1 MQPLYLQANP
11 SYTLGKHKNSDPFA
25 DDRNKQLAAAHKAP
39 VFLEETIVQVG
50 MASFSATLPSKI
62 ALTSGSEPLRF
73 PILSHDF
80 EAKFWSE
87 IVPAV
92 QEKGFLKME
101 TTNAFD
107 LPLCQ
112 GRLVFIDCALKSRVT
127 VPYGHLA
134 TTLSCPSVWMTLY
147 R

>member
-1 MQPLYLQANP
+1 
-11 SYTLGKHKNSDPFA
+11 
-25 DDRNKQLAAAHKAP
+25 
-39 VFLEETIVQVG
+39 

-107 LPLCQ
+107 LPLMPGQ
-112 GRLVFIDCALKSRVT
+112 AQIFIDWCSEKQ
-127 VPYGHLA
+127 G
-134 TTLSCPSVWMTLY
+134 Y
-147 R
+147 RSLCDTWRQL